1 MKMKK
6 ITTLIVFFLSI
17 AFCKAQNLVVL
28 NNESTGDKEEESVL
42 LSPTGKVLKTF
53 SGIDIKLVAEN
64 MVCAID
70 TKIRKLGYLSLVTG
84 DWVIKPQFENVSDPA
99 NFSEGLVVIKSEVS
113 DGITKS
119 AVYDKTGKLILPFC
133 DWDIS
138 NYSDGMAI
146 VEKPGYLFGAIDKTG
161 KLVVPFTVGK
171 LNDFINGLAIKGNNK
186 EYVDSYAEE
195 TGLWGFMDKTGKMV
209 VNQEWSWVNNFSEG
223 LAPVQ
228 NKQKKWGFINAAGKL
243 VIPCTYESAGAFS
256 EGFSAVTISLGKD
269 KEMMT
274 FIDKT
279 GKRATSQ
286 EFDVARDFVDGMAA
300 VVKITKSGEEDEDYR
315 FGFIDKN
322 FKLVVPIEHHK
333 ANSIGY
339 YLQYF
344 SFKEGLCPT
353 EKGYINKAGKL
364 VISFPDLKNV
374 SYEPFSNGTA
384 LITVYFEES
393 SKDYLID
400 KTGKILWKSGFHA
413 NKAG

>member
-1 MKMKK
+1 MKK
-6 ITTLIVFFLSI
+6 IIILIVCFLRLT
-17 AFCKAQNLVVL
+17 FCEAQNLVVL

-53 SGIDIKLVAEN
+53 SGIDMKLVAEN
-64 MVCAID
+64 MVCAMD
-70 TKIRKLGYLSLVTG
+70 TKTRKIGYLSLVTG
-84 DWVIKPQFENVSDPA
+84 DWVIKPQFEHVSDPA

-113 DGITKS
+113 EGITKS

-171 LNDFINGLAIKGNNK
+171 LNGFVNGLASKGNNK

-228 NKQKKWGFINAAGKL
+228 NKQKKWGFINAVGKL

-256 EGFSAVTISLGKD
+256 EGFSAVTISVGKD

-300 VVKITKSGEEDEDYR
+300 VVKITKSGEDEEDYQ

-322 FKLVVPIEHHK
+322 FKLVIPIAHHK
-333 ANSIGY
+333 ANSSGY
-339 YLQYF
+339 YIQYF
-344 SFKEGLCPT
+344 SFSDGLCPT
-353 EKGYINKAGKL
+353 TKGYINKSGKL
-364 VISFPDLKNV
+364 VITFPDAEKM
-374 SYEPFSNGTA
+374 SFEPFSNGTA
-384 LITVYFEES
+384 LITIFLGES
-393 SKDYLID
+393 TKDYLID
-400 KTGKILWKSGFHA
+400 KTGKILWKSGPHA
-413 NKAG
+413 LRAG